1 MEGYLAAISFL
12 IFSGGGTFA
21 QVLKIKSRERLYNQ
35 GEIKKD
41 EICDGLSPT
50 REFFSY
56 AAFLTFALSAVTR
69 SYTDYY
75 ILLSRLPVIAL
86 ASIILWQLKVYR
98 GTGNVFYLTI
108 FGNIILLVLAL
119 SSIFGLSTYKIAPLM
134 DSSVVLVT
142 VFLFFGKIS
151 QAKLM
156 WRDKRFSGVS
166 VLRELGTMIK
176 DSFGLLYCY
185 SVGSDLLWIGI
196 THALSFG
203 TSALIILI
211 KSILQHNQDLSRK
224 FP

>member
-1 MEGYLAAISFL
+1 MEGYLAAISFI
-12 IFSGGGTFA
+12 IFSGGGTLA
-21 QVLKIKSRERLYNQ
+21 QVLKLKSRERLHIA
-35 GEIKKD
+35 GEIKK
-41 EICDGLSPT
+41 EQICDGISPT

-75 ILLSRLPVIAL
+75 ILLSRLPVVAL
-86 ASIILWQLKVYR
+86 ASIILWQVKVYY
-98 GTGNVFYLTI
+98 GASKVFYFTI

-119 SSIFGLSTYKIAPLM
+119 SSIFGLSTYKIATLI

-203 TSALIILI
+203 TSLIILI
-211 KSILQHNQDLSRK
+211 IKWKLIMRVE
-224 FP
+224 